1 MLLEIVKYIKSPIGW
16 LAGAVTLLLSAW
28 GWLAWHD
35 RKVVN
40 KERSRVE
47 QLGNK
52 LNAKARSAAD
62 RARANPSGV
71 LERFYRD

>member
-1 MLLEIVKYIKSPIGW
+1 MILQLLTYARSPIGW
-16 LAGAVTLLLSAW
+16 LAGGVTLLLSAW

-35 RKVVN
+35 SKVVK
-40 KERSRVE
+40 KERARVE
-47 QLGNK
+47 AVGQK

>member
-1 MLLEIVKYIKSPIGW
+1 MLDPIPFIKSPIGW
-16 LAGAVTLLLSAW
+16 LAGAVTLMLSAW

-35 RKVVN
+35 HKVIK
-40 KERSRVE
+40 KERVRVE